1 MRATSDLIF
10 SINAVFP
17 IIILVLSGYLL
28 KRIGIVS
35 KELAVNLNRLV
46 FKFFLPIMLFM
57 NVYKIKSISDI
68 KLGYALYAIL
78 ATLGILALAIPFV
91 CIGSKDPAQRGPM
104 LQGTFRSNYAIVG
117 IPLAISLFGEEGG
130 ILASVLSAFIV
141 PVYNLLAVISLSVFS
156 KDKNKNIVK
165 SVLLKTL
172 KNPLIQSIALGALF
186 LVIRLVFVKYSISF
200 RLSNVQF
207 LYDALEKLSSV
218 ATPLAL
224 VALGAQFE
232 FSQIKELKR
241 QIIFVICLRSVAV
254 PILGLGIAYL
264 LGCFSSAHFAAFI
277 AVFSTPIAVSS
288 VPMAQEMGSDYSLA
302 GQLVVWTT
310 IASAFTL
317 FISTYILRLVGIF

>member
-17 IIILVLSGYLL
+17 IIILVLAGYLL

-57 NVYKIKSISDI
+57 NVYKIESISDI

-78 ATLGILALAIPFV
+78 ATLGIIALAFPFV
-91 CIGSKDPAQRGPM
+91 CIGSKDPAKRGPM

-141 PVYNLLAVISLSVFS
+141 PVYNFLAVISLSIFS
-156 KDKNKNIVK
+156 KEKNKNIVK

-186 LVIRLVFVKYSISF
+186 LVIRLVFVKYSVSF
-200 RLSNVQF
+200 RLSNVKF

-241 QIIFVICLRSVAV
+241 QIVFVICLRSVAV
-254 PILGLGIAYL
+254 PVLGLGIAYL